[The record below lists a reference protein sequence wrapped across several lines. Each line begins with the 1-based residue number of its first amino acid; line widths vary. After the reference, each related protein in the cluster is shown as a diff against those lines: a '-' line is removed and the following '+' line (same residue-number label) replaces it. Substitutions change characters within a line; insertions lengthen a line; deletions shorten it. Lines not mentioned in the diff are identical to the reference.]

1 EKVERESGKKLQVD
15 VKFPLSKANRPGLP
29 TSQKPTNNGDTGT
42 VLVIFFTEGLP
53 AEWRRKAKLSA
64 EKKEKPM
71 DPADDSV
78 GLTQLTTW
86 GPPSLPAANPVVRK
100 EQRQKEVPFGCS
112 ILYFLPK
119 YFAALLPARFPLVD
133 KSDDSMADLLA
144 PWPSLARSGSPPAF
158 YDIMEN
164 RRWWPRDLP
173 DGAGSSRGR
182 VPHSSDHRDFPPLLR
197 TLDERAILVRVIGC
211 VSSSFPMN
219 SQDIIPYSIDRYSF
233 SKVMSPSTPDLHA
246 PLMQYSLP
254 NNYYSPALHLL
265 RAGSRD
271 PAENASAVTPPSSP
285 FSSFHYSSPTAMSP
299 LIQRSGELNP

>member
-1 EKVERESGKKLQVD
+1 MRESERKKKREKVERESGKKLQVD

-119 YFAALLPARFPLVD
+119 YFAAFTILIHV
-133 KSDDSMADLLA
+133 
-144 PWPSLARSGSPPAF
+144 
-158 YDIMEN
+158 
-164 RRWWPRDLP
+164 
-173 DGAGSSRGR
+173 RGR
-182 VPHSSDHRDFPPLLR
+182 YPVY
-197 TLDERAILVRVIGC
+197 AVRL
-211 VSSSFPMN
+211 
-219 SQDIIPYSIDRYSF
+219 SI
-233 SKVMSPSTPDLHA
+233 KPVG
-246 PLMQYSLP
+246 
-254 NNYYSPALHLL
+254 N
-265 RAGSRD
+265 
-271 PAENASAVTPPSSP
+271 
-285 FSSFHYSSPTAMSP
+285 
-299 LIQRSGELNP
+299 